1 MTASELERIARLET
15 RIDDI
20 IETVGKIDSKL
31 TTIHESILMNRGYD
45 KAVAKLVKIGFVVT
59 PIALWAFGGQW
70 RDMAHLFHIG

>member
-15 RIDDI
+15 RLDLVLTTVDQMDD
-20 IETVGKIDSKL
+20 KL
-31 TTIHESILMNRGYD
+31 TAIHDSILLNRGYD

-59 PIALWAFGGQW
+59 PIALWFFGGQW